1 MTEPAGTPFPQP
13 IPPELLYRVC
23 RPEELAFETTAEL
36 PPVEDGIGQKRAA
49 SALRL
54 ALGMQHPGYNL
65 FALGEHGAGK
75 YAFVRGAVEKAQAS
89 WPAPSDW
96 CYVNNFAEPHKP
108 HALRLPAGRAR
119 PLRDDVD
126 RLIEELRLALPAAFE
141 SEEYRNR
148 KTVIQEQFKER
159 QEQGFHALQER
170 AKRCDVAILRTPM
183 GLALA
188 PLRDGEVLGPQE
200 FEALTAEEKQQRQQ
214 ASEQMQK
221 ELGEFLH
228 EVPGWEKQQREL
240 LRALD
245 REITVF
251 VVGRPFDELMARWA
265 ELPEVAAH
273 LTTVRQDVID
283 NVDDFLP
290 KEAGPQIVLGP
301 PGRVGGEPDPLR
313 RYRINVLVANTAPAD
328 AGADARPAA
337 PIIYEDHPTLP
348 NLVGRV
354 EHLAQFGTLVTD
366 FTLIKAGALHRANGG
381 CLILDAR
388 KVLSNPLAWETLK
401 RVLRSSCIRIESPA
415 EQLGWSA
422 TTTLEP
428 QPIPLDVKVVLL
440 GEPIL
445 YYLLNAHDP
454 EFSELF
460 RVAADFETAVDRD
473 ADGTRMFAG
482 LIGTLAQRAGAK
494 PLSRSG
500 VARVVEHASRLAG
513 DALKLTTHTDTL
525 EDLIR
530 EADFWANEASATLIE
545 DCHVEEAIAAR
556 IFRSDRLR
564 ERVQEQI
571 ARGTVLIETE
581 GARVGQIN
589 GLSVLQLDRFAFGK
603 PSRISCQVRLG
614 KGEVID
620 IEREVALGGPLH
632 AKGVLILSS
641 YLAGR
646 YARERPLSLS
656 ASLVFE
662 QSYGGI
668 EGDSASSAELYA
680 LLSALAQIPVRQSL
694 AVTGSVDQQGRVQAI
709 GGVNEK
715 IEGFFDICRE
725 RGLSGEQGV
734 IIPRTNVPHLMLR
747 KDVVEACRE
756 GRFRIFAVASID
768 EGMAI
773 LTGVPAGEA
782 DAVGEFPI
790 GSVNRAVAGRLAAFL
805 RSAQKYAA
813 AEKKSE
819 RSRGKDKNGDG
830 ERRP

>member
-1 MTEPAGTPFPQP
+1 MWEPADAPTPRA
-13 IPPELLYRVC
+13 IPPQLLYRVC
-23 RPEELAFETTAEL
+23 PPEVLPFDSTAEL

-49 SALRL
+49 QALRL
-54 ALGMQHPGYNL
+54 ALGMRHAGYNL
-65 FALGEHGAGK
+65 FALGPHGTGK
-75 YAFVRGAVEKAQAS
+75 YAFVRNAVEKAQAA

-108 HALRLPAGRAR
+108 SALRLPAGRAR
-119 PLRDDVD
+119 PLRDDVE
-126 RLIEELRLALPAAFE
+126 RLIDELRLALPAAFE

-148 KTVIQEQFKER
+148 KTVIQEQFKEK
-159 QEQGFHALQER
+159 QEQGFQALQER
-170 AKRCDVAILRTPM
+170 AKQRDVAILRTPM

-188 PLRDGEVLGPQE
+188 PIREGEVLSPQE
-200 FEALTAEEKQQRQQ
+200 FGALSPDEKQQRQQ

-228 EVPGWEKQQREL
+228 EVPGWEKDQREQ

-251 VVGRPFDELMARWA
+251 AVGRSFEELAGRWTDF
-265 ELPEVAAH
+265 PEVSAH
-273 LTTVRQDVID
+273 LEAVRQDVIE
-283 NVDDFLP
+283 NVEDFLP
-290 KEAGPQIVLGP
+290 KEPGPQILLGAA
-301 PGRVGGEPDPLR
+301 GRPGGEPDPFR
-313 RYRINVLVANTAPAD
+313 RYRVNVLVSND
-328 AGADARPAA
+328 ASSGAHPAA
-337 PIIYEDHPTLP
+337 PIVYEDHPTLP

-381 CLILDAR
+381 CLILDVR
-388 KVLSNPLAWETLK
+388 KVLTNPFAWETLK

-440 GEPIL
+440 GEPML

-454 EFSELF
+454 EFAELF
-460 RVAADFETAVDRD
+460 RVAADFELAIDRD
-473 ADGTRMFAG
+473 EAGTQLFAG
-482 LIGTLAQRAGAK
+482 LVGTIARRLGTRALA
-494 PLSRSG
+494 RSA

-513 DALKLTTHTDTL
+513 DSQKLATHADTL
-525 EDLIR
+525 EDLVR
-530 EADFWANEASATLIE
+530 EADFWAGERAAGLIE
-545 DCHVEEAIAAR
+545 ERHVEEAIEAR
-556 IFRSDRLR
+556 TFRSDRLR
-564 ERVQEQI
+564 ERIQEQI
-571 ARGTVLIETE
+571 ARGTLVIETE
-581 GARVGQIN
+581 GARVGQVN

-603 PSRISCQVRLG
+603 PSRISCRVRLG
-614 KGEVID
+614 KGEVVD

-646 YARERPLSLS
+646 FAPQRPLSLS

-680 LLSALAQIPVRQSL
+680 LLSALAEIPIRQCF

-715 IEGFFDICRE
+715 IEGFFDVCNA
-725 RGLSGEQGV
+725 RGLTGDQGV
-734 IIPRTNVPHLMLR
+734 LIPQANVDHLMLR
-747 KDVVEACRE
+747 KDVVEACRA
-756 GRFRIFAVASID
+756 GRFRIYAVATID
-768 EGMAI
+768 EGIAI

-782 DAVGEFPI
+782 DASGEFPI
-790 GSVNRAVAGRLAAFL
+790 GSVNRAVAGRLAAFQ
-805 RSAQKYAA
+805 RSAQKFAA
-813 AEKKSE
+813 AEKKMAG
-819 RSRGKDKNGDG
+819 RGRNDKEDNR
-830 ERRP
+830 ERRS